1 MPEGEAIELTHE
13 IRWFDSLDSTN
24 RYLLDEARA
33 GAPDGL
39 VAVADFQTAGRGR
52 RGRDWVA
59 PPGASL
65 LASVLLRPA
74 LAPER
79 APVVTMACGVAM
91 AEAIARVA
99 GFTPGLKWPNDL
111 VVNDRKLVGILA
123 EADGRAIVVGA
134 GVNVEWHEFP
144 PELAETATACN
155 LEAGHPVDRRELLN
169 AFLAELDR
177 RYMDLDA
184 VVAEYRTRLVTRGR
198 RVRVERPDG
207 DLGGLA
213 VLGAQLEHERAG
225 HAQQAAGVAGGR
237 ADHAVVHDEEV
248 RARRLAQLAGHVEED
263 RLARAALVRVR
274 ERADVLGVRDRL
286 QSRDRAALVPRPRDD
301 RDVDG
306 RRPRLRRGGDDD
318 DGRWTVAPLGAE
330 RGGPA

>member
-65 LASVLLRPA
+65 LVSVLLRPA

-155 LEAGHPVDRRELLN
+155 LEAGHPVDRRELLD

-177 RYMDLDA
+177 RYADLDA
-184 VVAEYRTRLVTRGR
+184 VVAEYRARLVTLGR
-198 RVRVERPDG
+198 RVQVERPDG
-207 DLGGLA
+207 D
-213 VLGAQLEHERAG
+213 V
-225 HAQQAAGVAGGR
+225 VGR
-237 ADHAVVHDEEV
+237 AVDVGDDGQLRIRDHEGEVTEVRVGDVVH
-248 RARRLAQLAGHVEED
+248 L
-263 RLARAALVRVR
+263 
-274 ERADVLGVRDRL
+274 RD
-286 QSRDRAALVPRPRDD
+286 A
-301 RDVDG
+301 
-306 RRPRLRRGGDDD
+306 
-318 DGRWTVAPLGAE
+318 
-330 RGGPA
+330 